1 MAQSTP
7 KPVAD
12 RSPGSASIPRS
23 LSTEVQY
30 FKGVGPRLAG
40 VLGKL
45 GISTVRD
52 LLYHFPRRYED
63 RTQFARIASLQ
74 HGQAA
79 TIRGTVLTAD
89 HVQTRGKLVL
99 TKVVVDDGTSSVV
112 LTWFNQKW
120 RKEQFL
126 KLRGR
131 EIVAYGA
138 VQAGR
143 WGVEMASPEWELFSE
158 NTDALSSGRVVPV
171 YPLTE
176 GLFESQLRGMMA
188 TALELYGSL
197 IEENLPEDLR
207 DRLDLMDAQ
216 VAMRNIHFPES
227 QEAMEAAR
235 KRFVFEE
242 LFLLQLALAMRKR
255 GIESPGRGI
264 AFEIPKD
271 FNDQLKQI
279 LPFELT
285 KAQKRVVKE
294 ITSNMAKP
302 VCMNR
307 LLQGDVGSGKTAV
320 ALAAMLIAVKN
331 GYQAALMAPTEILA
345 EQHYLGISALL
356 GDHDM
361 MGTRVDLLTGS
372 LKSKHRREV
381 NERISSGQTQII
393 IGTHALIQEGVEFRK
408 LGLVIVDEQHRFGVM
423 QRAALTDKGRK
434 GTDTISVP
442 DNCVCPL
449 FPDVLVMTATP
460 IPRTLTL
467 TLYGDLDVSIIDELP
482 PGRKP
487 IKTHWKQIGERKK
500 VYSALRTLIDQG
512 RQAYVVCPLIEESD
526 KLQVQAATDLAES
539 LAHEVFPDLKVGLLH
554 GGMKSDEKDAAM
566 SAFRAGEVHILVSTT
581 VIEVGVDVANATVMV
596 IEDADRFGLAQL
608 HQLRGRVGRGDEQSY
623 CVMICEGKSQDSI
636 KRMTT
641 MSSTNDGFV
650 IAEEDLK
657 LRGPG
662 EFYGTKQSGMPELTI
677 TDIFRDIPILELAR
691 KEAFE
696 VIAKDPNLSN
706 PAFAQLKRDLVRKYA
721 SFELVTVS

>member
-1 MAQSTP
+1 MSQSTP
-7 KPVAD
+7 KAVAKNP
-12 RSPGSASIPRS
+12 PGSAPIVRS
-23 LSTEVQY
+23 LSCEVQY
-30 FKGVGPRLAG
+30 VKGVGPRLAK
-40 VLGKL
+40 VLEKL
-45 GISTVRD
+45 NIHTNGD

-63 RTQFARIASLQ
+63 RTQFARIVALQ

-79 TIRGTVLTAD
+79 TIRGAVLTAD
-89 HVQTRGKLVL
+89 NVQTRGKLVL
-99 TKVVVDDGTSSVV
+99 TKVVVDDGTSSLV

-131 EIVAYGA
+131 EIVAYGT
-138 VQAGR
+138 VSAGR
-143 WGVEMASPEWELFSE
+143 WGVEMSTPEWELYSE
-158 NTDALSSGRVVPV
+158 KTDALSSGRVVPV

-176 GLFESQLRGMMA
+176 GLFESTLRGIIA
-188 TALELYGSL
+188 NALETYGSL
-197 IEENLPEDLR
+197 VEENLPEEVR

-227 QEAMEAAR
+227 VEAMEAAR

-255 GIESPGRGI
+255 GIEAPGRGI
-264 AFEIPKD
+264 AFEIPAD
-271 FNDQLKQI
+271 FDEQLKQI

-285 KAQKRVVKE
+285 KAQKRVAKE
-294 ITSNMAKP
+294 IAANMAKP

-307 LLQGDVGSGKTAV
+307 LIQGDVGSGKTAV
-320 ALAAMLIAVKN
+320 ALAAMLIAVRN

-345 EQHYLGISALL
+345 EQHYKNITNMIGSADLMGI
-356 GDHDM
+356 HI
-361 MGTRVDLLTGS
+361 DLLTGS
-372 LKSKHRREV
+372 LKSRHRREV
-381 NERISSGQTQII
+381 NERITSGQTQIAV
-393 IGTHALIQEGVEFRK
+393 GTHALIQEGVGFRK

-423 QRAALTDKGRK
+423 QRAALMDKGANLMGRDLQSRPIAA
-434 GTDTISVP
+434 G
-442 DNCVCPL
+442 
-449 FPDVLVMTATP
+449 PDVLVMTATP

-487 IKTHWKQIGERKK
+487 VKTHWKQIGERKK
-500 VYSALRTLIDQG
+500 VYTALRTLIDQG

-526 KLQVQAATDLAES
+526 KLQVQAATDLAEF
-539 LAHEVFPDLKVGLLH
+539 LQTEVFPDLKIGLLH
-554 GGMKSDEKDAAM
+554 GGMKSEEKDAVM
-566 SAFRAGEVHILVSTT
+566 SSFRAGEIHILVSTT

-623 CVMICEGKSQDSI
+623 CVMICEGNSQDSI

-641 MSSTNDGFV
+641 MASTNDGFV

-691 KEAFE
+691 EEAFKT
-696 VIAKDPNLSN
+696 IAKDPNLSN
-706 PAFAQLKRDLVRKYA
+706 PAFARLKRDLVRKYEA
-721 SFELVTVS
+721 FELVTVS